1 MNREF
6 DFLND
11 EKLAK
16 VTGGALGPHRRMGE
30 SIADY
35 ITKKREEAEARI
47 RKEEEERIRKEQERP
62 HEMAEVDIDDGWM
75 PALLCK

>member
-47 RKEEEERIRKEQERP
+47 RKEEEERIRKEQERQIA
-62 HEMAEVDIDDGWM
+62 MAEVELDEGLM
-75 PALLCK
+75 PPLLFK